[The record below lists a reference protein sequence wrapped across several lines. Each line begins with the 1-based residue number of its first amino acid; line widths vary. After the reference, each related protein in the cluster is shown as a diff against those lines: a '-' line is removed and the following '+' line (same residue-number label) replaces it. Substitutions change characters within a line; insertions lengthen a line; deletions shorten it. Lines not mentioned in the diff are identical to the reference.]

1 LANGVVTRQSI
12 EAMQANP
19 AALAAL
25 RDAYAKMQAFS
36 ETDNRSWIYWAG
48 LHGFPQW
55 FCWHH
60 GRAGL
65 GSQRP
70 FNLFAPWH
78 RAYLVYFEFT
88 ARDRNN
94 DAILPWWDWTSVGS
108 HTDGI
113 PRSFTEPTANGAPN
127 PLATGPLP
135 SIQGAP
141 ARRTVRFPG
150 NPASLPTAARVEA
163 ALQLSSFVDFSIQL
177 EDIHDAVH
185 GWTGG
190 FNPAPPPQGGDMGSV
205 AIAAFDPIF
214 WSHHA
219 MIDRLW
225 YLWQLRHGV
234 ANIPPDYLDMPLAPF
249 AFTVRQVLDVRALG
263 YEYAVGVAVGA
274 PQ

>member
-1 LANGVVTRQSI
+1 
-12 EAMQANP
+12 
-19 AALAAL
+19 
-25 RDAYAKMQAFS
+25 
-36 ETDNRSWIYWAG
+36 
-48 LHGFPQW
+48 
-55 FCWHH
+55 
-60 GRAGL
+60 
-65 GSQRP
+65 
-70 FNLFAPWH
+70 
-78 RAYLVYFEFT
+78 
-88 ARDRNN
+88 
-94 DAILPWWDWTSVGS
+94 
-108 HTDGI
+108 
-113 PRSFTEPTANGAPN
+113 
-127 PLATGPLP
+127 
-135 SIQGAP
+135 
-141 ARRTVRFPG
+141 
-150 NPASLPTAARVEA
+150 
-163 ALQLSSFVDFSIQL
+163 
-177 EDIHDAVH
+177 VH